1 MYLFKIRLKHRL
13 SLLEFLKKLIKFS
26 KVEEQICLHVKGVLE
41 VRFFFSLFELMKNT
55 IYDKSFYL
63 KICEVCRIF

>member
-26 KVEEQICLHVKGVLE
+26 KVEEQIFLHVKGVLE
-41 VRFFFSLFELMKNT
+41 VRFFFT
-55 IYDKSFYL
+55 I
-63 KICEVCRIF
+63 